1 MKEGQG
7 APQIMEE
14 RHFVEEKNSMEEMH
28 SREKGETGHC
38 LAECGNG
45 RMEERHS
52 MEEGHSMEERHS
64 MEEWHCMEE
73 EHFPERS
80 AGWQGL

>member
-14 RHFVEEKNSMEEMH
+14 RHFVKEKNSMEEMH

-38 LAECGNG
+38 LTECGNG
-45 RMEERHS
+45 RMEE
-52 MEEGHSMEERHS
+52 GHS
-64 MEEWHCMEE
+64 MEEWHCIEE